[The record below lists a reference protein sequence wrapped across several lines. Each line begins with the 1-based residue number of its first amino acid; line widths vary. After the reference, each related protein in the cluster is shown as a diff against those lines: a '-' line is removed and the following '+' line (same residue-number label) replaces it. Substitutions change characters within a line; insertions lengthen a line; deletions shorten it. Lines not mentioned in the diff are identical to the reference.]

1 MAERIT
7 RDNTALSRVTNANFC
22 RSNLAAIVRNS
33 VLRNTVRNYQVIEL
47 AYVFLFV
54 SVRYFHWHR
63 RRRPMKTKTCAKSTS
78 YLNNS
83 RISHGSRPTLED
95 SGVITGLSPVPIDE
109 KGYARQDLVM
119 HRILIIMNNEDIA
132 EGWPADDLQARR
144 YVDAMRSPPPPAV
157 LWGKIRNLKA
167 ARPRL
172 QTG

>member
-1 MAERIT
+1 MGTGIYVYDGCTVESVGST
-7 RDNTALSRVTNANFC
+7 RAMDIFSGRAPLVEHSRKIIWLVEEA
-22 RSNLAAIVRNS
+22 
-33 VLRNTVRNYQVIEL
+33 
-47 AYVFLFV
+47 
-54 SVRYFHWHR
+54 
-63 RRRPMKTKTCAKSTS
+63 
-78 YLNNS
+78 
-83 RISHGSRPTLED
+83 